1 MTQKASGT
9 PPRARS
15 RARQAAMQ
23 ALYQWQLTGQSA
35 ADIEAQFFREE
46 NMRTT
51 DIEFFQELLHAIPD
65 KLQTLDAQLVP
76 LLDRPID
83 KVDPVERA
91 ILRIGTFELNFRP
104 DIPWRVIINEAVELA
119 KGFGAEQSH
128 KYINGVLDKIARR
141 TRAAEIKASVS

>member
-1 MTQKASGT
+1 
-9 PPRARS
+9 
-15 RARQAAMQ
+15 MQ

-141 TRAAEIKASVS
+141 TRAAEIRASVS

>member
-1 MTQKASGT
+1 
-9 PPRARS
+9 
-15 RARQAAMQ
+15 MQ

>member
-1 MTQKASGT
+1 
-9 PPRARS
+9 
-15 RARQAAMQ
+15 MQ

-51 DIEFFQELLHAIPD
+51 DIGFFQELLHAIPD

-83 KVDPVERA
+83 RVDPVERA

-141 TRAAEIKASVS
+141 TRAAEIEANVS